1 MSNLSTGMD
10 ELGLY
15 DPLFPADWRPHS
27 LHSLADW
34 LNGMAFRNIQF
45 TDHGLPVI
53 KIAEIKNGISEKTK
67 LTSTNYD
74 ECYRVKPGD
83 MLFSWSGHP
92 ETSIDTFW
100 WRGPEGW
107 LNQHIFKVANNASI
121 CSQEFLYY
129 LLKYLKPNFIG
140 VARNKQT
147 TGLGHVTKADLK
159 RFSVRVPLDHEQAAI
174 VGMLK
179 PLDDKIDHNWRAG
192 RALEELARAT
202 FKAWF
207 VDFEP
212 VTAKAQGA
220 TSFPG
225 MPPAAF
231 DSLPDRLTDSPLGP
245 VPEGWDTPA
254 FSEIVKQT
262 SERVGTA
269 SVPAYSSTNE
279 GLRPRD
285 EQFKKDLAK
294 SFAKNLLI
302 RSGDLVFG
310 NSREILNFGV
320 LYEPAGSVSQV
331 YKVFRPHSEVVTPR
345 YIEMMIRECSAFYRQ
360 IIRSTTRDNQG
371 IMADF
376 FLQLPLLVPPQE
388 FRDAYAAVEKPVRE
402 MIDHLQA
409 ESAKLAALR
418 DYLLPRL
425 LSGQVRVRS
434 SQGEVK

>member
-1 MSNLSTGMD
+1 MEVDDWHEMELESIGTVITGRTPSTARSEYFGGDIPFITPTDMDGRRFISTTNRYLSEEGKDAVANAVIPAGAIVVSCIGSDMGKSAIAGRTSVTNQQINSLIVSAPHSTLFVYYNLSSRRD
-10 ELGLY
+10 EI
-15 DPLFPADWRPHS
+15 R
-27 LHSLADW
+27 
-34 LNGMAFRNIQF
+34 GMAAGSAQPILNKSSFSRIRLR
-45 TDHGLPVI
+45 LPPPREQQA
-53 KIAEIKNGISEKTK
+53 IAVVLS
-67 LTSTNYD
+67 
-74 ECYRVKPGD
+74 
-83 MLFSWSGHP
+83 
-92 ETSIDTFW
+92 
-100 WRGPEGW
+100 
-107 LNQHIFKVANNASI
+107 A
-121 CSQEFLYY
+121 
-129 LLKYLKPNFIG
+129 
-140 VARNKQT
+140 
-147 TGLGHVTKADLK
+147 
-159 RFSVRVPLDHEQAAI
+159 
-174 VGMLK
+174 
-179 PLDDKIDHNWRAG
+179 LDDKIEQNRRIA
-192 RALEELARAT
+192 RALEELARAM

-212 VTAKAQGA
+212 VKAKAAGA
-220 TSFPG
+220 TGFPG

-231 DSLPDRLTDSPLGP
+231 AALPDRLTYSPLGP

-254 FSEIVKQT
+254 ISEILKQS

-269 SVPAYSSTNE
+269 SVPAYSSTND

-320 LYEPAGSVSQV
+320 MYESVGSVSQV

-345 YIEMMIRECSAFYRQ
+345 YIEMMIRECSGFYRQ

-409 ESAKLAALR
+409 ESAKFAALR

-434 SQGEVK
+434 SQAEAKT

>member
-1 MSNLSTGMD
+1 MPSDWTMRGVDDVRRDESDGLATGPFGSSVSSKFFQSHGIPLIRGSNLSEAVGTRLIEDDFVFVSEEKAAEFPRAIARAGD
-10 ELGLY
+10 LVFTCWGTIGQVGLIDHRATY
-15 DPLFPADWRPHS
+15 DRYLISNKQMKLSPNPAKADS
-27 LHSLADW
+27 L
-34 LNGMAFRNIQF
+34 
-45 TDHGLPVI
+45 
-53 KIAEIKNGISEKTK
+53 
-67 LTSTNYD
+67 
-74 ECYRVKPGD
+74 
-83 MLFSWSGHP
+83 
-92 ETSIDTFW
+92 
-100 WRGPEGW
+100 
-107 LNQHIFKVANNASI
+107 
-121 CSQEFLYY
+121 FLYY
-129 LLKYLKPNFIG
+129 LFQSP
-140 VARNKQT
+140 
-147 TGLGHVTKADLK
+147 
-159 RFSVRVPLDHEQAAI
+159 EMQAAVSS
-174 VGMLK
+174 VGIGSSVPGFNLGQLRGLRF
-179 PLDDKIDHNWRAG
+179 PLPPLIEQRAIADILGALDDKIEQNRRTG
-192 RALEELARAT
+192 RALEGLARAT

-212 VTAKAQGA
+212 VKAKAVGA
-220 TSFPG
+220 ASFPG
-225 MPPAAF
+225 LPPAAF
-231 DSLPDRLTDSPLGP
+231 AVLPDRLTDSPLGP
-245 VPEGWDTPA
+245 VPQGWDTPA
-254 FSEIVKQT
+254 FSEIVKQS

-279 GLRPRD
+279 GLRPRN

-320 LYEPAGSVSQV
+320 MYEPAGSVSQV

-345 YIEMMIRECSAFYRQ
+345 YLEMMIRECSAFYRQ

-376 FLQLPLLVPPQE
+376 FLQLPLLVPPEE
-388 FRDAYAAVEKPVRE
+388 FRDAYSAVEKPVRE

-434 SQGEVK
+434 SQAEAKG